1 MKTSR
6 NVNTT
11 VDTPVFG
18 RVARGGLYPDPGNW
32 LQRGSNRDVRKLTRS
47 VGVWKAGDGRKP
59 EQPYENTTYVYRT
72 LNGTVRCRYPE
83 LYNPKGAEYVWTGAI
98 NSSLPSNGFY
108 SGMSPS
114 GMGGSVKSFPEGA
127 STGVNPD
134 MLSQAEVK
142 AYQKLDSFSPEKG
155 DASVD
160 FAVAAGERR
169 ETGRLLVGATNGLWQ
184 LAKAVAA
191 GFDNP
196 RDVDGIHHVLSQV
209 FGARPN
215 AKSKRQLKR
224 MIEERRVRLKRSGWN
239 QALKGALI
247 SSLVADVWLMHRL
260 AVTPLLSELEGSLN
274 VLRQK
279 VGLRDN
285 WVFKVTARHYV
296 NRSSVATKPTDTFN
310 SGVQSFSCME
320 LHGYTVTFV
329 AAPLQGDV
337 DRMAQ
342 LGLDNP
348 LATLWELATLSFVV
362 DYFISVGNYLE
373 ALNVPKRF
381 EWVDGSWCQRIVRL
395 YGNLLTGDGTK
406 ASGLV
411 SLDHTKRVVYKT
423 FPVPIPPLSLSGK
436 DITLNRF
443 LTMAALAVAKT
454 RKLLKLL

>member
-1 MKTSR
+1 MKTSKD
-6 NVNTT
+6 VDST
-11 VDTPVFG
+11 VYTPVYG
-18 RVARGGLYPDPGNW
+18 RVAREGLYPDPGNW
-32 LQRGSNRDVRKLTRS
+32 LQRGSNGDVRKLIRS

-59 EQPYENTTYVYRT
+59 EQPYVNTKHTYRQI
-72 LNGTVRCRYPE
+72 NGTVRCRAPE
-83 LYNPKGAEYVWTGAI
+83 LYNPKGALYIFTGAI

-108 SGMSPS
+108 PGMSPS
-114 GMGGSVKSFPEGA
+114 GMGGSVKSFPDWP
-127 STGVNPD
+127 SVGVNPD

-142 AYQKLDSFSPEKG
+142 AYKKLDTFSLEKG

-169 ETGRLLVGATNGLWQ
+169 ETGRLLAGAAQGVLT
-184 LAKAVAA
+184 LAKTVAA

-196 RDVDGIHHVLSQV
+196 RDVDSITNVLSQV
-209 FGARPN
+209 FGAKPT

-224 MIEERRVRLKRSGWN
+224 MIAERRARLKRSGFN
-239 QALKGALI
+239 QVLKGVLI

-274 VLRQK
+274 ILHQK

-285 WVFKVTARHYV
+285 WVYKVTARHYV
-296 NRSSVATKPTDTFN
+296 NRSSVATKPIDTFN

-320 LHGYTVTFV
+320 LHGYTVTLV
-329 AAPLQGDV
+329 AAPLQGDI

-348 LATLWELATLSFVV
+348 LATLWELATLTFVV
-362 DYFISVGNYLE
+362 DYFVSVGDYLE

-381 EWVDGSWCQRIVRL
+381 EFIDGSWCQRIVRL
-395 YGNLLTGDGTK
+395 YGNLLVGDGTK
-406 ASGLV
+406 ASGV
-411 SLDHTKRVVYKT
+411 CSTDHTKRVVYQT

-454 RKLLKLL
+454 RKLLDLF